1 MKKTLAITAITLS
14 FTACS
19 APPSDETELALSP
32 PAAKNANYLA
42 LGDSIAFGFNPNLK
56 YAAPFAGFVGYPE
69 EVASNEA
76 LVLANVA
83 CPGETSGSFSD
94 ATVPDNGCHSLD
106 DYFSQGLKIDYAGV
120 SDQMDYAIGFLKS
133 HPATRLVTLDVGGND
148 LLLVQ
153 NACGSD
159 LGCIAVQ
166 LPLTLAKFTANLTGI
181 LIRLRAVYSGRLIL
195 LTQYATN
202 YQDVKQ
208 EAALVS
214 LQQATQKVGAL
225 FDARVADGFSA
236 FAWASLLHGGDT
248 CAAGLLIVNPDGTCD
263 KHPSVKGRGILAN
276 EVLKLVP

>member
-1 MKKTLAITAITLS
+1 MKKTFTILAITVSL
-14 FTACS
+14 TACS

-42 LGDSIAFGFNPNLK
+42 LGDSIAFGFNPNLP
-56 YAAPFAGFVGYPE
+56 YAAPFAGFTGYPE
-69 EVASNEA
+69 VVTANEP
-76 LVLANVA
+76 LVLANAA
-83 CPGETSGSFSD
+83 CPGETSGSFSN
-94 ATVPDNGCHSLD
+94 ASVADNGCHSLD
-106 DYFSQGLKIDYAGV
+106 DYFDQGLKIDYAGV
-120 SDQMDYAIGFLKS
+120 ADQMDYALAFLKS

-153 NACGSD
+153 NQCGSN
-159 LGCIAVQ
+159 LACIGVQ
-166 LPLTLAKFTANLTGI
+166 LPLALAKFTANLTTI
-181 LIRLRAVYSGRLIL
+181 LLRLRAVYSGRLIL

-202 YQDVKQ
+202 YQDAKQ

-236 FAWASLLHGGDT
+236 FAWASLPNLGDT

-263 KHPSVKGRGILAN
+263 KHPSAAGRDILAN
-276 EVLKLVP
+276 EVLKLGP